1 MDDHHRLVAQSAT
14 VAHGIDDV
22 ARVAGVSTA
31 TVSRA
36 LRGLPNV
43 SAATRE
49 RVRTAAAELGYVA
62 SPWASSL
69 ASGRTKTIG
78 LLTPWVNHW
87 FFANVI
93 EGAERALRVEG
104 FDALLHTFEVTR
116 RAPRLRVDVDVLRR
130 RVDGILVVGLPLD
143 AGEVQALVGL
153 GHPLIFVG
161 SGVEG
166 QVTVRLDD
174 LATGRKA
181 TEHLIRLGHR
191 RIGHISGTPDDVTPF
206 SPPGARREGWATAL
220 RRAGI
225 AVDPMLEVHG
235 HFDLDGGRE
244 SMHELLRRCPELTAV
259 FAASDEMAMGAIL
272 AARDLGLRIPQ
283 DLSVIGIDG
292 HDLGELVSLTTM
304 VQPAL
309 EQGATAAAL
318 LLEMI
323 TGAPVPA
330 DVIYQTELVDRGSTG
345 LPRSSSQVQV

>member
-1 MDDHHRLVAQSAT
+1 M
-14 VAHGIDDV
+14 AHGIDEV
-22 ARVAGVSTA
+22 ARAAGVSTA

-49 RVRTAAAELGYVA
+49 RVRKAAAQLGYVA
-62 SPWASSL
+62 SPSASSL
-69 ASGRTKTIG
+69 ASGRTRTIG
-78 LLTPWVNHW
+78 LLTPWVSRW

-93 EGAERALRVEG
+93 EGAERALRAEG
-104 FDALLHTFEVTR
+104 FDALLHIFEVSR
-116 RAPRLRVDVDVLRR
+116 RAPRLRVDADVLRR

-143 AGEVQALVGL
+143 TFEVQALVGL

-161 SGVEG
+161 SSVAG

-174 LATGRKA
+174 LATGREA

-191 RIGHISGTPDDVTPF
+191 RIGLIGGSPDDVTPF
-206 SPPGARREGWATAL
+206 SPPVS
-220 RRAGI
+220 RRAGWI
-225 AVDPMLEVHG
+225 AALEGAGIPVTPDLEVHG

-244 SMHELLRRCPELTAV
+244 SMHLLLRQRPDLTAV

-272 AARDLGLRIPQ
+272 ALRDRGLRIPE
-283 DLSVIGIDG
+283 DLSVVGVDG
-292 HDLGELVSLTTM
+292 HDLGELVGLTTM

-309 EQGATAAAL
+309 EEGATAATL

-323 TGAPVPA
+323 TGSPVPE
-330 DVIYQTELVDRGSTG
+330 DVVYQTELLDRGSTG
-345 LPRSSSQVQV
+345 PPRPDRLEV